1 VRETTKER
9 LARKIIYY
17 QTQNRSLTEDVE
29 RLKSIVEF
37 NENRKKELNDVLDQ
51 SNRLLSALRN

>member
-1 VRETTKER
+1 MKETTKEL

-17 QTQNRSLTEDVE
+17 QTQNRSLMEDVE

-37 NENRKKELNDVLDQ
+37 NANRKKELNDALDQ
-51 SNRLLSALRN
+51 SNRILFALRN

>member
-1 VRETTKER
+1 VKETTKEH

-29 RLKSIVEF
+29 RLRSILEF
-37 NENRKKELNDVLDQ
+37 NENRKKELNDALDQ
-51 SNRLLSALRN
+51 SNRILLALRD

>member
-1 VRETTKER
+1 MRETTKER